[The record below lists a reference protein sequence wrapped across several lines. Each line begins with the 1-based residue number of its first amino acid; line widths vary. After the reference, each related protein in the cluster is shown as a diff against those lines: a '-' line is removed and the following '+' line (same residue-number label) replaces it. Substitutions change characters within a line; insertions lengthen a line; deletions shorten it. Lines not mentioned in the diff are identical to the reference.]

1 MPEDESLL
9 LPEPFSEKNIDGSPI
24 VKSQEGRSLFRSS
37 SRASDGARPDRR
49 VGERR
54 SGGDRRAPVYE
65 YDLSPGMLSPEEYNA
80 PMEEPAFTSY
90 EAPAQEE
97 PVFTSYEAPVR
108 EEPAFTSYEAPVS
121 QEPAFTSYEAPVSEE
136 PDYGSYEAPAFAEP
150 APSMQDSDSYD
161 DAFAKPEEDPGYDTE
176 RFDPPVDEKPGMI
189 PNPLKMPPVKKKS
202 SLDYDLDSD
211 YGDYGDAA
219 EEAPALQ
226 EPAQAEDSFGYY
238 GPGGVASEG
247 DYGYYDSREGAGDSQ
262 GGSDTDTGSDYGFY
276 EESGGNTETFGDADA
291 GAYGEY
297 SSSSDF
303 DSDYGSDYE
312 SGSDVSS
319 DYY

>member
-90 EAPAQEE
+90 EAPA
-97 PVFTSYEAPVR
+97 R
-108 EEPAFTSYEAPVS
+108 EEPAFTSYEAPVR
-121 QEPAFTSYEAPVSEE
+121 EE

-150 APSMQDSDSYD
+150 APSMQDSDRYD

-238 GPGGVASEG
+238 GPGGAASEG

-319 DYY
+319 DYS

>member
-90 EAPAQEE
+90 EAPAREE
-97 PVFTSYEAPVR
+97 PAFTSYEAPVR

-121 QEPAFTSYEAPVSEE
+121 EE
-136 PDYGSYEAPAFAEP
+136 PDYDSYEAPAFAEP

-238 GPGGVASEG
+238 GPGGAASEG

>member
-80 PMEEPAFTSY
+80 PME
-90 EAPAQEE
+90 
-97 PVFTSYEAPVR
+97 
-108 EEPAFTSYEAPVS
+108 
-121 QEPAFTSYEAPVSEE
+121 EPAFTSYEAPVSEE

-238 GPGGVASEG
+238 GPGGAASEG

>member
-80 PMEEPAFTSY
+80 PMEES
-90 EAPAQEE
+90 
-97 PVFTSYEAPVR
+97 
-108 EEPAFTSYEAPVS
+108 AFTSYEAPVS
-121 QEPAFTSYEAPVSEE
+121 QE

-238 GPGGVASEG
+238 GPGGAASEG

-303 DSDYGSDYE
+303 GSDYGSDYE

>member
-90 EAPAQEE
+90 EAPA
-97 PVFTSYEAPVR
+97 R

-121 QEPAFTSYEAPVSEE
+121 QEPAFTSYEAPVREE

-161 DAFAKPEEDPGYDTE
+161 DAFAKAEEDPGYDTE

-238 GPGGVASEG
+238 GPGGAASEG

>member
-90 EAPAQEE
+90 EAPA
-97 PVFTSYEAPVR
+97 R

-121 QEPAFTSYEAPVSEE
+121 QE

-211 YGDYGDAA
+211 YGDYGDAG

-238 GPGGVASEG
+238 GPGGAVSEG

-262 GGSDTDTGSDYGFY
+262 GGSDTDTGSDYGIY